1 MPDNIVN
8 NILQFPKKNP
18 AVFNQRQRERLITSI
33 KDLTPTP
40 EVAVE
45 RIEQD
50 LCAQVVET
58 VREGASIVG
67 ERVAQKLAKLLFK

>member
-1 MPDNIVN
+1 MPDNIITNV
-8 NILQFPKKNP
+8 IEFPKKNV
-18 AVFNQRQRERLITSI
+18 AIFNQRQRERLVTSI

-50 LCAQVVET
+50 LCAQIVET
-58 VREGASIVG
+58 VREGASLVG
-67 ERVAQKLAKLLFK
+67 EKVAQRLAKLLFK